1 MPKSLNI
8 SDCNTIL
15 SISIIIPVFNDQSGL
30 NKCLQAI
37 SLQSYPTDS
46 IEVIVVDNGSATP
59 IVLADIN
66 TLKITLTQCATPGSY
81 AARNT
86 GVKIATG
93 DVFCFIDADC
103 WPDENWLRSALNTLR
118 EHKGNGIVGGEVK
131 IIKQENPTSVALYQH
146 ITGFDQ
152 ENNITN
158 KDFSATANIICL
170 RSQFERVGFYSES
183 LLSGGDRE
191 WCWRVIK
198 NGLSIIYEPKSI
210 VYTDPRTTLRSAI
223 IQARRVTA
231 GRKMLQGLNMT
242 HVDEKNLTKK
252 RTPWQAIT
260 WILSR
265 KELSIWERFHV
276 VCVAS
281 IIRTA
286 EMLETI
292 KLALGSKAERR

>member
-1 MPKSLNI
+1 MAKKIYKDSF
-8 SDCNTIL
+8 DTVL
-15 SISIIIPVFNDQSGL
+15 SVSIIIPVFNDQLGL
-30 NKCLQAI
+30 NKCLKAI

-46 IEVIVVDNGSATP
+46 IEVIVVDNCSTLP
-59 IVLADIN
+59 IVLTDVN
-66 TLKITLTQCATPGSY
+66 TFKTKLIHCETPGSY

-86 GVKIATG
+86 GVKMATG

-191 WCWRVIK
+191 WCWRAIK
-198 NGLSIIYEPKSI
+198 NELSIIYEPKSI

-231 GRKMLQGLNMT
+231 GRRMLQGLNMT

-265 KELSIWERFHV
+265 KELSIWERFRV

>member
-30 NKCLQAI
+30 NKCLQEI

-46 IEVIVVDNGSATP
+46 IEVIVVDNGSAIP

-66 TLKITLTQCATPGSY
+66 TLKITLTQCATLGSY

-131 IIKQENPTSVALYQH
+131 IIKPENPTSVALYQH

-152 ENNITN
+152 ENNIAH
-158 KDFSATANIICL
+158 KGFSATANIICF
-170 RSQFERVGFYSES
+170 RSQFERVGFYSET

-191 WCWRVIK
+191 WCWRAIA

-210 VYTDPRTTLRSAI
+210 VYTEPRTTLRSAI

-231 GRKMLQGLNMT
+231 GRKMLHCLNMT
-242 HVDEKNLTKK
+242 HVSEKNLAKK

-265 KELSIWERFHV
+265 KELSIWERLRI

-292 KLALGSKAERR
+292 KLTLGSKAERR